1 MTIALRIFNHQS
13 GKVWLDGIQLQQQKE
28 SAAPEIAT
36 IGDER
41 IGKRPIDIKQGGQ
54 FIEPL
59 CSVLP
64 SLIAQQV
71 VSTSFEEE
79 TPWKYAYRTAID
91 KPYRPWYPDGSVHVA
106 TYSSIPIVHSMG

>member
-1 MTIALRIFNHQS
+1 MTIALRVFNHQS
-13 GKVWLDGIQLQQQKE
+13 GNVWLDDIQLQQQKE
-28 SAAPEIAT
+28 SATPEIAT

-41 IGKRPIDIKQGGQ
+41 IGKHPIDIKQGGQ

-71 VSTSFEEE
+71 ASTSFEDE
-79 TPWKYAYRTAID
+79 TSWKYSYRRLSISHIVPGIRTAACMLRRI
-91 KPYRPWYPDGSVHVA
+91 P
-106 TYSSIPIVHSMG
+106 TIPIIHSMG